1 MAELA
6 LLAGLGYAGYI
17 SKNEEKNVNKKT
29 LYDDKILLDDYRYSD
44 FNSNIANKVDENI
57 KNVYNQRKKDTM
69 DPKKFMIPV
78 YYGLEDKLNEMGP
91 GTDIIKDKSEDNFS
105 KQFELQKF
113 NTNKAV
119 PFNDEIGILKQT
131 EKPGKN
137 KWSVFEDFTSN
148 NDNNNDMTYGIVAK
162 EDKSFVHNN
171 MNIFNRMRDFETP
184 QLRDNR
190 KLEYFSGSSKTYT
203 PKKEIEH
210 FFKPV
215 TGVTWGQGG
224 MQPITSFIESRMY
237 DGVRLEKRKQ
247 KPFEPRKIGPGI
259 GLSVDKDSLGG
270 IHDTIRVLP
279 QTVDELRRRDNPK
292 LSYTPPV
299 LPGKKGEGRSI
310 VAAFEHRRPNKF
322 RKDVEQVKSGGQC
335 KAPRTSD
342 NINID
347 LGNRTFSTPIIGSV
361 AGNYGISTP
370 KMKGEV
376 KNPKDKQ
383 LREINQGPIKSNNKS
398 LQDQKSYKSTNTQR
412 MYTNQEINGNIRKTQ
427 AVSMFNPNNYANPTQ
442 QLDSYGLVTGAHN
455 NQGSFLYDPNDSA
468 NATQQLQSFE
478 PVGASNQNQGLYSYN
493 PNSVANET
501 QQLQRFEPVG
511 ASNQNQ
517 GPYSYNPN
525 SVANETQ
532 QLQRFEP
539 VGASNQN
546 QGPFLYDPNN
556 IPNTTQQLQSFVPVG
571 ASNKNQ
577 GPFLYDPNNIPNTT
591 QQLQSFEPV
600 GASNKNQGPFLY
612 DPNNIPN
619 TTQQLQSFVPVGAS
633 NKTQGPFSYNP
644 NDLPNSKQQLQR
656 FEPIGP
662 NYEKGIISY
671 NPNDLINSKQL
682 LPDYHRTNIDLQYKK
697 MVAINPNDIAKSTQE
712 LSAFNAVGPNYEIK
726 APTSFNPN
734 DLARETQQLQNF
746 NLGSASNQVQGPNM
760 YNPFNIPKQTG
771 KETIMTQSFN
781 TFIGT
786 HQDSGYA
793 VTDATAPTTLKQLVN
808 YNNHIQG
815 VGNESMMKANS
826 NDATNWDARLTLKDI
841 VKSENY
847 VGSGGN
853 SFKTINNIQY
863 NNAQTN
869 AIKEIIITE
878 RNPTSSN
885 VSMIPN
891 INTIGNIA
899 LKDHVNI
906 DRFNPPRQTDFNSS
920 RTVINQINKTNPYF
934 QDNINQNQIDTLST
948 NPYYSNGI
956 NQMYHYVNNPIY
968 ANSINHEKLVIAPL
982 NQSIC
987 LNQGHLQ

>member
-44 FNSNIANKVDENI
+44 FSSNITNKVDENI
-57 KNVYNQRKKDTM
+57 KNIYNQRKKDTM

-78 YYGLEDKLNEMGP
+78 YYGLEDKINEMGP
-91 GTDIIKDKSEDNFS
+91 GTDIIKDKSEDNFL
-105 KQFELQKF
+105 KQFELQQF
-113 NTNKAV
+113 NANKAV
-119 PFNDEIGILKQT
+119 PSNDVNGINEKSKQNEIAI
-131 EKPGKN
+131 KN
-137 KWSVFEDFTSN
+137 RWSVFEDLNSN
-148 NDNNNDMTYGIVAK
+148 NTSDSDMTYKIISK

-203 PKKEIEH
+203 PKKEIQH

-224 MQPITSFIESRMY
+224 MKPITSFIESRMY

-259 GLSVDKDSLGG
+259 GLSIEKDSLGG

-322 RKDVEQVKSGGQC
+322 RKDVEPVKSGGQC
-335 KAPRTSD
+335 KAARTSD

-370 KMKGEV
+370 KMKGQV

-383 LREINQGPIKSNNKS
+383 LKEMNKGPIQSNNRS
-398 LQDQKSYKSTNTQR
+398 LQDKKSFKATNTQR
-412 MYTNQEINGNIRKTQ
+412 MYTNQEINGNIRKNQ
-427 AVSMFNPNNYANPTQ
+427 AISMFNPNNYVNPTQ

-455 NQGSFLYDPNDSA
+455 NNQGSFLYNPNDSA

-478 PVGASNQNQGLYSYN
+478 PVGASNQNQGPYSYN
-493 PNSVANET
+493 PNSVANQT
-501 QQLQRFEPVG
+501 QQLKPFEPVGASNHNQGPFLYNPNSVANQTQQLKPFEPVG

-517 GPYSYNPN
+517 G
-525 SVANETQ
+525 V
-532 QLQRFEP
+532 
-539 VGASNQN
+539 
-546 QGPFLYDPNN
+546 
-556 IPNTTQQLQSFVPVG
+556 
-571 ASNKNQ
+571 
-577 GPFLYDPNNIPNTT
+577 
-591 QQLQSFEPV
+591 
-600 GASNKNQGPFLY
+600 
-612 DPNNIPN
+612 
-619 TTQQLQSFVPVGAS
+619 
-633 NKTQGPFSYNP
+633 FSYNP
-644 NDLPNSKQQLQR
+644 NNVANETQQLQR

-671 NPNDLINSKQL
+671 NPNDLPNSKQL
-682 LPDYHRTNIDLQYKK
+682 LPNYNRTNIDFQYQK
-697 MVAINPNDIAKSTQE
+697 MIAINPNDIAKPTQE
-712 LSAFNAVGPNYEIK
+712 LSSFNAVGPNYEIK

-746 NLGSASNQVQGPNM
+746 NLGTVSNQIQGPNM

-771 KETIMTQSFN
+771 KETIMTQQFN

-786 HQDSGYA
+786 HQDSGYT
-793 VTDATAPTTLKQLVN
+793 VTDARAPTTLKQLVN
-808 YNNHIQG
+808 YNNYIQG
-815 VGNESMMKANS
+815 IGNESMMKANS
-826 NDATNWDARLTLKDI
+826 NDATNWDARITLKDI

-847 VGSGGN
+847 IGSGGN
-853 SFKTINNIQY
+853 SFKTINNLQY

-878 RNPTSSN
+878 RNPTNSN

-906 DRFNPPRQTDFNSS
+906 DRFNPPRQTDYNSS
-920 RTVINQINKTNPYF
+920 RTVITQMNKTNPYF

-968 ANSINHEKLVIAPL
+968 ANSINHEKQVIAPL
-982 NQSIC
+982 NQSNC
-987 LNQGHLQ
+987 SNQDRLQ

>member
-44 FNSNIANKVDENI
+44 FSSNIANKVDENI

-162 EDKSFVHNN
+162 EDKCFVHNN

-224 MQPITSFIESRMY
+224 MKPITSFIESRMY

-259 GLSVDKDSLGG
+259 GLSVEKDSLGG

-322 RKDVEQVKSGGQC
+322 RKDVEPVKSGGQC
-335 KAPRTSD
+335 KAARTSD

-383 LREINQGPIKSNNKS
+383 LREINQGPIKSNNRS

-455 NQGSFLYDPNDSA
+455 NNQGSFLYNPNDSA
-468 NATQQLQSFE
+468 NA
-478 PVGASNQNQGLYSYN
+478 
-493 PNSVANET
+493 T

-546 QGPFLYDPNN
+546 QGSFVYDPNN
-556 IPNTTQQLQSFVPVG
+556 IPNTTQQLQRFEPVG
-571 ASNKNQ
+571 ASNQNQ
-577 GPFLYDPNNIPNTT
+577 GPFVYDPNDSANAT
-591 QQLQSFEPV
+591 QQLQRFEPV
-600 GASNKNQGPFLY
+600 GASNKNQGPFL
-612 DPNNIPN
+612 
-619 TTQQLQSFVPVGAS
+619 
-633 NKTQGPFSYNP
+633 YNP

-671 NPNDLINSKQL
+671 NPNDLVNPKQL
-682 LPDYHRTNIDLQYKK
+682 LPDYHRTNIDFQYKK
-697 MVAINPNDIAKSTQE
+697 MIAINPNDIAKSTQE

-746 NLGSASNQVQGPNM
+746 NLGSASNQIQGPNL

-808 YNNHIQG
+808 YNNYIQG

-826 NDATNWDARLTLKDI
+826 NDATNWDARITLKDI

-847 VGSGGN
+847 IGSGGN
-853 SFKTINNIQY
+853 SFKTINNVQY

-906 DRFNPPRQTDFNSS
+906 DRFNPPRQTDYNSS
-920 RTVINQINKTNPYF
+920 RTVINQMNKTNPYF

-968 ANSINHEKLVIAPL
+968 ANSINHEKQVIAPL

-987 LNQGHLQ
+987 LNQDRLQ